1 VHGFASGE
9 RGGHARRAARAA
21 RLRAVGEGA
30 GGHPPRRGEGGHT
43 PPRGKMGGRA
53 AAPRGRGEGRMLG
66 EREGEGGREER
77 GGGAHLGIQQS
88 AITVHQ
94 IT

>member
-1 VHGFASGE
+1 
-9 RGGHARRAARAA
+9 
-21 RLRAVGEGA
+21 
-30 GGHPPRRGEGGHT
+30 
-43 PPRGKMGGRA
+43 
-53 AAPRGRGEGRMLG
+53 MLG